1 MLLYVS
7 VIDML
12 NLVVACRNKCA
23 GSLVDK
29 QHLLLRIPDEIL
41 EYDITL
47 LQEHLTEEAWKTLN
61 VQGLL
66 FVCVYEVF

>member
-29 QHLLLRIPDEIL
+29 TASVAKDS
-41 EYDITL
+41 
-47 LQEHLTEEAWKTLN
+47 
-61 VQGLL
+61 
-66 FVCVYEVF
+66 